1 MPRSPVAFP
10 STILM
15 NVIPAKL
22 AGVQDIVLVTPPEAD
37 GSAGSTGVSGRVYWR
52 RVMSAYRSLVPSCS
66 R

>member
-1 MPRSPVAFP
+1 MPHRVSPLATVQVLAVAVPVAL
-10 STILM
+10 SRLAA
-15 NVIPAKL
+15 VPA
-22 AGVQDIVLVTPPEAD
+22 PEAD